1 MVETSIPIHAWPS
14 HASPKGMQT
23 LQLPYQLTTGTTPQ
37 AFQTPGQVPTVSL
50 GLLSGLTHPSLLQHY
65 IQQSQAMNQQQ
76 QEVLM
81 LNGTSPNGELQLM
94 AEKQR
99 LEDQMMKELSVNAVH
114 SSGIGPQLP
123 VAPSTS
129 TASSSTGS
137 NLIACQ
143 TTPNSSSDAS
153 CSVEGSRRL
162 HVSNIPFKFRNPD
175 LQKMFEAFGVVS
187 DVEIIFNE
195 RGSKGFGFVTMER
208 PEDAEKAKKEL
219 NSTCIEGRKIEVN
232 SATARIHSKKP
243 KTNGDHYLQSSVV
256 DPSSLAAAA
265 ALQGAAVQQQ
275 LAAQM
280 RMALIARQLQQ
291 PQLAVQNPAAAA
303 ALRLPMAN
311 AAQQQVPQM
320 QQLLAAQSLAN
331 LQAQQ
336 QLLGAGAYYGMDLQ
350 QMANPNQLLQV
361 DGVEMA
367 AMMPQLIAS
376 MNQQR
381 ATAAAAAGLGSE
393 YLGASISPYATV
405 QSAAGVR
412 GINRF
417 APY

>member
-1 MVETSIPIHAWPS
+1 MAEIASSIPEE
-14 HASPKGMQT
+14 GMQT
-23 LQLPYQLTTGTTPQ
+23 LQLPYQLSTGTTPQ

-65 IQQSQAMNQQQ
+65 IQQSALGMNHQQP
-76 QEVLM
+76 EVLM
-81 LNGTSPNGELQLM
+81 LNGTMNGTSPNGELQMM

-99 LEDQMMKELSVNAVH
+99 LEDQMVKELSVQGIH

-123 VAPSTS
+123 VPSTS
-129 TASSSTGS
+129 TASSTAS

-143 TTPNSSSDAS
+143 TTPNSSDAS
-153 CSVEGSRRL
+153 SSVEGSRRL

-243 KTNGDHYLQSSVV
+243 KTNGEHFLQSSVV
-256 DPSSLAAAA
+256 DPTSLAAAA

-275 LAAQM
+275 LARQM
-280 RMALIARQLQQ
+280 QMAMIARQL
-291 PQLAVQNPAAAA
+291 PQIAAVQNPAA
-303 ALRLPMAN
+303 LRLPTMAN
-311 AAQQQVPQM
+311 TQPQV

-336 QLLGAGAYYGMDLQ
+336 QLALGASYYGMDLQ
-350 QMANPNQLLQV
+350 MAANPNQLLQ
-361 DGVEMA
+361 A
-367 AMMPQLIAS
+367 QLIAS

-381 ATAAAAAGLGSE
+381 AATAAAAGLGTE
-393 YLGASISPYATV
+393 YLGASISPYAAV
-405 QSAAGVR
+405 QSAAR

>member
-1 MVETSIPIHAWPS
+1 MAEIASSIPDE
-14 HASPKGMQT
+14 GMQT
-23 LQLPYQLTTGTTPQ
+23 LQLPYQLTTGTTPG
-37 AFQTPGQVPTVSL
+37 AFQTPGQQVPTVSL
-50 GLLSGLTHPSLLQHY
+50 GLLSGLAHPSLLQHY
-65 IQQSQAMNQQQ
+65 IQQSQMGMNQQ

-81 LNGTSPNGELQLM
+81 LNGTSPNGELHMM

-99 LEDQMMKELSVNAVH
+99 LEDQVMKELSVQGIH

-123 VAPSTS
+123 APSTS
-129 TASSSTGS
+129 TASTTTS

-143 TTPNSSSDAS
+143 TTPNSSGDPSTSAA
-153 CSVEGSRRL
+153 EGSRRL

-175 LQKMFEAFGVVS
+175 LQKMFETFGPVT

-243 KTNGDHYLQSSVV
+243 KANGDLAEHLLQSSIV

-280 RMALIARQLQQ
+280 RMAMIARQL
-291 PQLAVQNPAAAA
+291 PLAAVQNPAAAA
-303 ALRLPMAN
+303 ALRLPTMAN
-311 AAQQQVPQM
+311 AQPQV

-336 QLLGAGAYYGMDLQ
+336 QLLGASYYGMDL

-367 AMMPQLIAS
+367 TMMPQLIAS

-381 ATAAAAAGLGSE
+381 AATAAAAGLGSE
-393 YLGASISPYATV
+393 YLGSSISPYAV
-405 QSAAGVR
+405 QSAAAAR
-412 GINRF
+412 GLNRF

>member
-1 MVETSIPIHAWPS
+1 MVETTIPIHSWPS

-23 LQLPYQLTTGTTPQ
+23 LQLPYQLSTGTTPA

-50 GLLSGLTHPSLLQHY
+50 GLLSGLAHPSLLQHY
-65 IQQSQAMNQQQ
+65 IQQSAVNQQ

-81 LNGTSPNGELQLM
+81 LNGTSPNAELQML

-99 LEDQMMKELSVNAVH
+99 LEDQMLKELSVQGL
-114 SSGIGPQLP
+114 SGIGPQLP
-123 VAPSTS
+123 APSTS
-129 TASSSTGS
+129 TASSTGNS
-137 NLIACQ
+137 LLACQ
-143 TTPNSSSDAS
+143 TTPNSSDA
-153 CSVEGSRRL
+153 CSSVADGSKRL

-175 LQKMFEAFGVVS
+175 LQKMFEPFGPVM

-243 KTNGDHYLQSSVV
+243 KTNGDLSVV
-256 DPSSLAAAA
+256 DSSSLAAAA

-280 RMALIARQLQQ
+280 RMAMMARQL
-291 PQLAVQNPAAAA
+291 PLAAVQNPA
-303 ALRLPMAN
+303 LRLPLAT
-311 AAQQQVPQM
+311 AQPQLQM

-336 QLLGAGAYYGMDLQ
+336 QLLGAGYYGVEMQ
-350 QMANPNQLLQV
+350 VANQNQLLQV
-361 DGVEMA
+361 DGVDMA
-367 AMMPQLIAS
+367 ALMPQLVAS
-376 MNQQR
+376 MTQQR
-381 ATAAAAAGLGSE
+381 AASAAAAGLGSE
-393 YLGASISPYATV
+393 YLGASISPYAM
-405 QSAAGVR
+405 QSAGVR